1 MFECQ
6 NRKQKYK
13 RGISGFFYESQQ
25 LKKYSLIGK
34 ISNMVSDLSKKK
46 KILFFD
52 MEAYRQG
59 DL

>member
-13 RGISGFFYESQQ
+13 RGISGFFYERQQ

-34 ISNMVSDLSKKK
+34 ISNVVSDLSNK
-46 KILFFD
+46 KILYFD
-52 MEAYRQG
+52 MEAYRQS
-59 DL
+59 DP